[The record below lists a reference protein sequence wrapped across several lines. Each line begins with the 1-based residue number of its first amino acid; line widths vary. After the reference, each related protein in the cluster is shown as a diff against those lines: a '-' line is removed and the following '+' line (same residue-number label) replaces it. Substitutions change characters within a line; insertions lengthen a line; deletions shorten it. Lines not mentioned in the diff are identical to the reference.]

1 MIGRK
6 AKSIKAHDLRG
17 HWIRIVKH
25 CPDMTK
31 TYVHDLMEEVSQV
44 SCYMANGIEKATVQR
59 ATSIFDDSDRRWV
72 SCLIRTSNATVLDHK
87 ILDYDGDMNF
97 SDVSFR
103 FKNTTINTSVKKMMH
118 YSPKDFLEAER
129 KARRGQ

>member
-6 AKSIKAHDLRG
+6 AKSVKAQDLTG

-31 TYVHDLMEEVSQV
+31 TYIHDLMEEVSQV
-44 SCYMANGIEKATVQR
+44 SCYMASGIDKAKVSR
-59 ATSIFDDSDRRWV
+59 VFSIFDDSDRHWV
-72 SCLIRTSNATVLDHK
+72 SCLIRTSNPTTLDRK

-103 FKNTTINTSVKKMMH
+103 FKNTRINTSTKKMIH
-118 YSPKDFLEAER
+118 YSPKDFLDSER
-129 KARRGQ
+129 RARRGQ